1 MLTQTFFNQLLVFP
15 ILNVLLLVLFLLN
28 FINLPYAFGFSLVVL
43 TILVRLCLQPF
54 FYQQVKMSKQME
66 ALKPRLDALSKKY
79 KDDAKRMSEEQM
91 KLYKE
96 MNINP
101 ASGCLIALI
110 QMPIFIALYNV
121 MQAFLLNGQGPKII
135 AEINKVVYFDF
146 MKIASLDTHLFIYN
160 LASVPNQYQKIG
172 WYYLLIPLIT
182 AALQYFSVSMASPVQ
197 KKSPSA
203 DDKQIKKANDKV
215 SEQEDM
221 QRAMATQMKIIF
233 PLMIGWFSF
242 TLPVGLSL
250 YWNIFSIFTILQYK
264 NIFGLGVK
272 IEKK

>member
-1 MLTQTFFNQLLVFP
+1 MQFLGNLFNQLLYFP
-15 ILNVLLLVLFLLN
+15 ILNILLFVYFVLN
-28 FINLPYAFGFSLVVL
+28 FAHIPYAFGFSLILL
-43 TILVRLCLQPF
+43 TVIIRLGLQPF

-66 ALKPRLDALSKKY
+66 AVKPHLDAISKKH
-79 KDDAKRMSEEQM
+79 KDDPKKVSEEQM

-96 MNINP
+96 MKINP
-101 ASGCLIALI
+101 AGGCLIALV

-121 MQAFLLNGQGPKII
+121 MQEFLLKGQGVKII
-135 AEINKVVYFDF
+135 ADINKMVYFDF
-146 MKIASLDTHLFIYN
+146 MKITTLDTHLFFYN

-182 AALQYFSVSMASPVQ
+182 ALFQYYSFHVTTAGQ
-197 KKSPSA
+197 L
-203 DDKQIKKANDKV
+203 KKAELAKPGDKP

-221 QRAMATQMKIIF
+221 QRAMATQMKFLF
-233 PLMIGWFSF
+233 PAMIGWFSF

-264 NIFGLGVK
+264 NLLGLGVNL
-272 IEKK
+272 EKK

>member
-15 ILNVLLLVLFLLN
+15 ILNVLLLIFFLLN
-28 FINLPYAFGFSLVVL
+28 FIHLPYAFGFSLVAL
-43 TILVRLCLQPF
+43 TVLVRLCLQPF

-146 MKIASLDTHLFIYN
+146 MKIATLDTHLFVYN
-160 LASVPNQYQKIG
+160 LALVPNQYQKIG
-172 WYYLLIPLIT
+172 WYYLLIPLVT
-182 AALQYFSVSMASPVQ
+182 AALQYLSVSMATPAQ
-197 KKSPSA
+197 KKTEV
-203 DDKQIKKANDKV
+203 IVKKEGEKPN
-215 SEQEDM
+215 EQEDM
-221 QRAMATQMKIIF
+221 QKAMATQMKVIF

-272 IEKK
+272 IDKK

>member
-1 MLTQTFFNQLLVFP
+1 
-15 ILNVLLLVLFLLN
+15 LNYIHF
-28 FINLPYAFGFSLVVL
+28 PYAFGFSLVAL
-43 TILVRLCLQPF
+43 TVLVRLALQPF

-66 ALKPRLDALSKKY
+66 ALKPRLDELSKKH
-79 KDDAKRMSEEQM
+79 KDDAKKMSEEQM

-96 MNINP
+96 MKVNP
-101 ASGCLIALI
+101 ASGCLIALV

-121 MQAFLLNGQGPKII
+121 MQVFLLKGQGPEII
-135 AEINKVVYFDF
+135 AQINKVVYFSF
-146 MKIASLDTHLFIYN
+146 MRISTLDTHLFIYN
-160 LASVPNQYQKIG
+160 LALVPNQYQKIG

-182 AALQYFSVSMASPVQ
+182 AALQYFSVSMATPAPKKDPSASEGKVQ
-197 KKSPSA
+197 KVGEKP
-203 DDKQIKKANDKV
+203 N
-215 SEQEDM
+215 EQEDM
-221 QRAMATQMKIIF
+221 QKAMATQMKVIF

-272 IEKK
+272 IDKK